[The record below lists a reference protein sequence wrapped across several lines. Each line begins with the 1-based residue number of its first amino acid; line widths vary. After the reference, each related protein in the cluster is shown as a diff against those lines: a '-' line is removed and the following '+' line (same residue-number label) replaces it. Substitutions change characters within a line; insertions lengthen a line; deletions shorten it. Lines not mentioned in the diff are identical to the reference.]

1 MSKFNPL
8 YTILVTVIEGRYFT
22 QNQNSKLYVEC
33 RFIDDT
39 LSLISSDS
47 NYILSTDT
55 VEQTSS
61 PIWNT
66 ELAWEVDHKTLLILR
81 SQWAHLKLQCF
92 SVNSPDRSELVGY
105 SMLDLRTASERPGK
119 EKWISLHN
127 PRVRGLRPEINIG
140 FCILPNMSPPST
152 PTPLGYVPSPLGKSV
167 ENLFG
172 DDQDDVKN
180 TINNAEEKK
189 YDDDDLYRIGTDG
202 SEIFLFAI
210 TINFGANLHLL
221 LQDTI
226 SFITQQQFPEVD
238 EPDLSTHGYFFQY
251 TIFESTIISTKFYD
265 LTHPNIIPETATFR
279 ILSSLK
285 DMKDFLEKESNLV
298 INLYHD
304 DQIIGF
310 SDIPL
315 KGLFD
320 LKTGE
325 PRSLDRVCPIY
336 NTKRE
341 LPVSADVQ
349 IARIGIYLTLKR
361 ENTETLIEN
370 ESLTSSPIAIE
381 KPQSIPSE
389 NVDQALTREQNSE
402 HKYSILIVLESI
414 KLNKDI
420 KNIFIIYSYP
430 ALGISNK
437 STQVIPNVE
446 AGSDVLLVNGT
457 STIDVTMTHQK
468 LKRYFEAVPLLMEIW
483 QNNEPTD
490 VQIGVATLR
499 LEEVFLSLPTIDEES
514 KAEVQTFTT
523 LTPIKSVGLVT
534 SREMGHISVSIRLE
548 DYGEKQKTILANSN
562 SGTNLSEL
570 SSGSPVPEEP
580 QPMERQ
586 SSSRSSTSLSG
597 TKNECERFSLSL
609 STFRSDIF
617 QQAEENLKFTREVLA
632 DEKKNAKNQSSLK
645 SKVQQLKS
653 IDRQLQQSI
662 LYFQTRDE
670 SLLRAEKDF
679 ERRWLELDRQ
689 FEQRKKEMQSQLQ
702 ANTQNLQAEIQNLKI
717 QLDSAT
723 KAQKHY
729 EAQWLKALQVL
740 AGTHETESEEAMF
753 WKELK
758 ETDLCWWQVKRT
770 AEEEIEVINYEKFAL
785 DILKGEIERLR
796 KSSSN

>member
-8 YTILVTVIEGRYFT
+8 YTILVTVIE
-22 QNQNSKLYVEC
+22 EC

-47 NYILSTDT
+47 NYTLSTDT
-55 VEQTSS
+55 VEQTSF

-66 ELAWEVDHKTLLILR
+66 ELAWEVDHKTLLLLR

-92 SVNSPDRSELVGY
+92 SVNSSDRSELIGY
-105 SMLDLRTASERPGK
+105 TMLDLRTTSERPGK
-119 EKWISLHN
+119 EKWISLLN
-127 PRVRGLRPEINIG
+127 PRVKGLRPEIKIG

-152 PTPLGYVPSPLGKSV
+152 PTPSGYVPSPLGKSV
-167 ENLFG
+167 DNFFE
-172 DDQDDVKN
+172 DVQDDVKN
-180 TINNAEEKK
+180 TIDNVEKKK

-298 INLYHD
+298 VNLYHD

-361 ENTETLIEN
+361 ENTETLIDN
-370 ESLTSSPIAIE
+370 RSLTSSPIAID
-381 KPQSIPSE
+381 KSQSTPSE
-389 NVDQALTREQNSE
+389 NVDQTLTREQNSE

-437 STQVIPNVE
+437 STQIIPNIE
-446 AGSDVLLVNGT
+446 AGSDVILVNGT
-457 STIDVTMTHQK
+457 NAIDVTMTHQR

-483 QNNEPTD
+483 QNNGPKD
-490 VQIGVATLR
+490 VRIGVATLR

-548 DYGEKQKTILANSN
+548 DYGEKQKTVLTNSH
-562 SGTNLSEL
+562 SGINLSEP
-570 SSGSPVPEEP
+570 SNGTSPVPEEP

-597 TKNECERFSLSL
+597 MKNECEGFSPSL

-617 QQAEENLKFTREVLA
+617 QQAEENIKFTREVLA
-632 DEKKNAKNQSSLK
+632 NEKNNAKNQSSLK

-662 LYFQTRDE
+662 LYFQMRDE

-689 FEQRKKEMQSQLQ
+689 FEQRKKEVHSQFK
-702 ANTQNLQAEIQNLKI
+702 ANTQNLQTEIQNLKI

-729 EAQWLKALQVL
+729 EAQWLRALQVL
-740 AGTHETESEEAMF
+740 AGTHETESEEATF

-758 ETDLCWWQVKRT
+758 ETDLCWWQAKRM
-770 AEEEIEVINYEKFAL
+770 AEEEIEIISYEKFAL

>member
-1 MSKFNPL
+1 
-8 YTILVTVIEGRYFT
+8 
-22 QNQNSKLYVEC
+22 
-33 RFIDDT
+33 
-39 LSLISSDS
+39 SDS

-55 VEQTSS
+55 VEQTSF

-66 ELAWEVDHKTLLILR
+66 ELAWEVDQKTLLILR

-92 SVNSPDRSELVGY
+92 SVNSSDKSELIGY
-105 SMLDLRTASERPGK
+105 SMLDLRTASDRPGK
-119 EKWISLHN
+119 EKWISLIN
-127 PRVRGLRPEINIG
+127 PRVRGLHPEIYIG

-167 ENLFG
+167 ENLF
-172 DDQDDVKN
+172 DVQDDA
-180 TINNAEEKK
+180 INNVEERK
-189 YDDDDLYRIGTDG
+189 YDNDDLYRIGTDG
-202 SEIFLFAI
+202 SEIFLFSI

-238 EPDLSTHGYFFQY
+238 EPGLSTHGYFFQY
-251 TIFESTIISTKFYD
+251 TIFENTTTSTRFYD
-265 LTHPNIIPETATFR
+265 LTHPNIIPETTTFR

-285 DMKDFLEKESNLV
+285 DMKDFLEKESSLV
-298 INLYHD
+298 VNLYHD

-320 LKTGE
+320 IKTGE

-349 IARIGIYLTLKR
+349 IARIGLYLTLKR
-361 ENTETLIEN
+361 ENTETLVDSEP
-370 ESLTSSPIAIE
+370 LTSSPITIE
-381 KPQSIPSE
+381 RSQTTLSE

-446 AGSDVLLVNGT
+446 AGLDVILVNGT
-457 STIDVTMTHQK
+457 NAIDVTMTQQR

-483 QNNEPTD
+483 QNNEPKD

-499 LEEVFLSLPTIDEES
+499 LEEVFLSLPNIDEES

-534 SREMGHISVSIRLE
+534 SREMGHISVSIRL
-548 DYGEKQKTILANSN
+548 DDHGEKQKTILTNSN
-562 SGTNLSEL
+562 GGTNLSEL
-570 SSGSPVPEEP
+570 PNGTSPVES
-580 QPMERQ
+580 QSMERQ
-586 SSSRSSTSLSG
+586 SSRSSTSLSV
-597 TKNECERFSLSL
+597 TKNDCDGSSSCM
-609 STFRSDIF
+609 STFRSDIL
-617 QQAEENLKFTREVLA
+617 QQAEENIKFTKEVLA
-632 DEKKNAKNQSSLK
+632 VEKKNAKNQSSLK
-645 SKVQQLKS
+645 SKVQQLKA

-670 SLLRAEKDF
+670 NLLRAEKDF
-679 ERRWLELDRQ
+679 DRRWLELDRQ
-689 FEQRKKEMQSQLQ
+689 FEQRKKEMQLQ
-702 ANTQNLQAEIQNLKI
+702 FQAEIQNLRI
-717 QLDSAT
+717 QLDCT
-723 KAQKHY
+723 KKAQKQY
-729 EAQWLKALQVL
+729 EGQWLRALQIL
-740 AGTHETESEEAMF
+740 AGTHETGSEEAMF
-753 WKELK
+753 WKGLK
-758 ETDLCWWQVKRT
+758 ETDQCWWQVKKM
-770 AEEEIEVINYEKFAL
+770 AEEEIEVIDYEKSAL

-796 KSSSN
+796 KSLSSN

>member
-1 MSKFNPL
+1 
-8 YTILVTVIEGRYFT
+8 
-22 QNQNSKLYVEC
+22 
-33 RFIDDT
+33 
-39 LSLISSDS
+39 SDS
-47 NYILSTDT
+47 NYILLTDT
-55 VEQTSS
+55 VEQTSF

-66 ELAWEVDHKTLLILR
+66 ELAWEVDQKTLLILR

-92 SVNSPDRSELVGY
+92 SVNSSDRSELIGY
-105 SMLDLRTASERPGK
+105 SMLDLRTASDRPGK
-119 EKWISLHN
+119 EKWISLIN
-127 PRVRGLRPEINIG
+127 PRVRGLHPEIYIG

-167 ENLFG
+167 ENLF
-172 DDQDDVKN
+172 DVQDDA
-180 TINNAEEKK
+180 INNVEERK
-189 YDDDDLYRIGTDG
+189 YDNDDLYRIGTDG
-202 SEIFLFAI
+202 SEIFLFSI

-238 EPDLSTHGYFFQY
+238 EPGLSTHGYFFQY
-251 TIFESTIISTKFYD
+251 TIFESTITSTRFYD

-285 DMKDFLEKESNLV
+285 DMKDFLEKESSLV
-298 INLYHD
+298 VNLYHD

-349 IARIGIYLTLKR
+349 IARIGLYLTLKR
-361 ENTETLIEN
+361 ENTETLVDSEP
-370 ESLTSSPIAIE
+370 LTSSPITIE
-381 KPQSIPSE
+381 RSQSTLSE

-446 AGSDVLLVNGT
+446 AGLDVILVNGT
-457 STIDVTMTHQK
+457 NAIDVTMTQQR

-483 QNNEPTD
+483 QNNEPKD

-534 SREMGHISVSIRLE
+534 SREMGHISVSIRL
-548 DYGEKQKTILANSN
+548 DDHGEKQKTILTNSN

-570 SSGSPVPEEP
+570 PNGTSPEESHS
-580 QPMERQ
+580 MERQ
-586 SSSRSSTSLSG
+586 SSSRSSTSLSV
-597 TKNECERFSLSL
+597 TKNDCEGSSSCM

-617 QQAEENLKFTREVLA
+617 QQAEENIKFTKEVLA
-632 DEKKNAKNQSSLK
+632 VEKKNAKNQSSLK
-645 SKVQQLKS
+645 SKVQQLKA

-679 ERRWLELDRQ
+679 DRRWLELDRQ
-689 FEQRKKEMQSQLQ
+689 FEQRKKEMQLQ
-702 ANTQNLQAEIQNLKI
+702 FQAEIQNLRI
-717 QLDSAT
+717 QLDCT
-723 KAQKHY
+723 KKAQKHY
-729 EAQWLKALQVL
+729 EAQWLRALQIL

-753 WKELK
+753 WKGLK
-758 ETDLCWWQVKRT
+758 ETDQCWWQVKKM
-770 AEEEIEVINYEKFAL
+770 AEEEIEVIDYEKSAL
-785 DILKGEIERLR
+785 GILKGEIERLR
-796 KSSSN
+796 KSFSSN

>member
-8 YTILVTVIEGRYFT
+8 YTILVTVIEGRYFI

-47 NYILSTDT
+47 NYTLSTDT
-55 VEQTSS
+55 VEQISF

-66 ELAWEVDHKTLLILR
+66 ELAWEVDHKTLLLLR

-92 SVNSPDRSELVGY
+92 SVNSSDRSELVGY
-105 SMLDLRTASERPGK
+105 TMLDLRTASERPGK
-119 EKWISLHN
+119 EKWISLLN
-127 PRVRGLRPEINIG
+127 PRVKGLRPEIKIG

-152 PTPLGYVPSPLGKSV
+152 PTPSGYVPSPLGKSV
-167 ENLFG
+167 DNFFE
-172 DDQDDVKN
+172 DVQDDVKN
-180 TINNAEEKK
+180 TIDNVEKKK

-226 SFITQQQFPEVD
+226 SFITQQRFPEVD

-298 INLYHD
+298 VNLYHD

-361 ENTETLIEN
+361 ENTETLTDN
-370 ESLTSSPIAIE
+370 RSLISSPIAID
-381 KPQSIPSE
+381 KSQSTPSE

-402 HKYSILIVLESI
+402 H
-414 KLNKDI
+414 N
-420 KNIFIIYSYP
+420 YP

-437 STQVIPNVE
+437 STQIIPNVE
-446 AGSDVLLVNGT
+446 AGSDVILVNGT
-457 STIDVTMTHQK
+457 NAIDVTMTHQR

-483 QNNEPTD
+483 QNNGPKD
-490 VQIGVATLR
+490 VRIGVATLR

-548 DYGEKQKTILANSN
+548 DYGEKQKTVLTNSH
-562 SGTNLSEL
+562 SGINLSEP
-570 SSGSPVPEEP
+570 SSGTSPVSEES
-580 QPMERQ
+580 QLMERQ

-597 TKNECERFSLSL
+597 MKNECEGFSPFL

-617 QQAEENLKFTREVLA
+617 QQAEENIKFTREVLA
-632 DEKKNAKNQSSLK
+632 NEKKNAKNQSSLK

-662 LYFQTRDE
+662 LYFQMRDE

-679 ERRWLELDRQ
+679 ERRLLELDRQ
-689 FEQRKKEMQSQLQ
+689 FEQRKKE
-702 ANTQNLQAEIQNLKI
+702 
-717 QLDSAT
+717 
-723 KAQKHY
+723 
-729 EAQWLKALQVL
+729 
-740 AGTHETESEEAMF
+740 
-753 WKELK
+753 
-758 ETDLCWWQVKRT
+758 
-770 AEEEIEVINYEKFAL
+770 
-785 DILKGEIERLR
+785 
-796 KSSSN
+796 